1 MPVKNTKYQKNP
13 VKRPKLVSLLSQLD
27 SIFPL
32 KNTLTKNIKF
42 LRIVKLSLFLH
53 FAYC

>member
-32 KNTLTKNIKF
+32 KKHPYQKYKIFKN
-42 LRIVKLSLFLH
+42 R
-53 FAYC
+53 